1 MTLRLVA
8 LVTLG
13 FLAFATT
20 YEALVAS
27 GVIELGSLPG
37 EGPPGEQTIAL
48 IAVLTMLVA
57 AGVALFAAFG
67 ARVPLLA
74 LLPPAAAAF
83 LVARF
88 YTFDPYYLPTLR
100 RFSDDGMLPPVLVY
114 GTLALAVGVA
124 LLTRANQR
132 VGAALS
138 VPVILACALFAQVV
152 VGGH

>member
-1 MTLRLVA
+1 MTVRIVVLA
-8 LVTLG
+8 TLG
-13 FLAFATT
+13 VLVLATV
-20 YEALVAS
+20 YEALVAF

-37 EGPPGEQTIAL
+37 EGPPGELTIAL

-57 AGVALFAAFG
+57 AGLAFVAVLG
-67 ARVPLLA
+67 ARVPFLY

-88 YTFDPYYLPTLR
+88 YTFDPYFLPALR
-100 RFSDDGMLPPVLVY
+100 RYSADGMLPPELVF
-114 GTLALAVGVA
+114 GVVALALAASAVTLVHR
-124 LLTRANQR
+124 RA
-132 VGAALS
+132 GAALS